1 MKDGVVCRGC
11 WAIGNACGQCSRCRK
26 EAHGAVMEAHRLRE
40 LIKEFADFCEDSGWK
55 NVAEE
60 LRRRAGV

>member
-1 MKDGVVCRGC
+1 
-11 WAIGNACGQCSRCRK
+11 
-26 EAHGAVMEAHRLRE
+26 MEAHRLRE